1 MFSTHSPPSKTTQM
15 RLSKAQTTARVH
27 AFPTL
32 RFEHQRL
39 TAFSGLVLIQALLQ
53 RLRLKERL
61 GQCQGPDGERGSYGF
76 GLLMLLLV
84 VHLLLGFRNLRD
96 RDLYAKD
103 PLVLRTLGLRCLPD
117 VSTLSR
123 RLASATPAQ
132 GAAVQRLLRAV
143 VLDRLEQERLAR
155 VTVDLDGSVLST
167 RRHAEGSAVG
177 YNRKRKGERSYYP
190 LLATVAQTGQFLD
203 VLHRPGNVHDS
214 KGAQAFA
221 TECIR
226 AVRSRLPRAQ
236 VEVRMDS
243 AFFSESMV
251 QALDQ
256 ARVEFAVSVP
266 FERFPQLKQVLAQQQ
281 DWRTIDDQWAYAET
295 NWQPQSWQQ
304 RSFRF
309 VLLRCR
315 RKVQQKGP
323 LQLDLFKPTDLV
335 YEYKVLVTN
344 KACDGATALFFHN
357 GRGSQEA
364 LIGEAKDACGLGYV
378 PSRRRIANQLFC
390 TAALLAHNLGRELQ
404 MAATPRASVSE
415 PQRPALW
422 PFQTLRH
429 LRDRLLLRPGR
440 LTQPKGVLTLTAS
453 LEPKAQALLQHYLA
467 AQTVAA

>member
-1 MFSTHSPPSKTTQM
+1 M

-27 AFPTL
+27 ASPTL
-32 RFEHQRL
+32 RFEEQRL

-61 GQCQGPDGERGSYGF
+61 SQCLAPDGLRGSYSLGRV
-76 GLLMLLLV
+76 LLLLV
-84 VHLLLGFRNLRD
+84 VHQMLGFRRLRD

-103 PLVLRTLGLRCLPD
+103 PLLLRTLGLRRLPD
-117 VSTLSR
+117 VATLSR
-123 RLASATPAQ
+123 RLASATAAQ
-132 GAAVQRLLRAV
+132 GAAAQRLLRSL
-143 VLDRLEQERLAR
+143 VLDRLAQERLAR
-155 VTVDLDGSVLST
+155 VTMDLDGSVLST

-214 KGAQAFA
+214 KGALAFA
-221 TECIR
+221 KECLT
-226 AVRSRLPRAQ
+226 AVRSRLPRAR

-243 AFFSESMV
+243 AFFAQSML
-251 QALDQ
+251 QGLDQ
-256 ARVEFAVSVP
+256 ERVEFAVSVP

-281 DWRTIDDQWAYAET
+281 HWTQIDDQWAYAQT
-295 NWQPQSWQQ
+295 NWQPHSWQQ

-323 LQLDLFKPTDLV
+323 LQLDLFAPTDLV

-344 KACDGATALFFHN
+344 KNCDGATALFFHN

-390 TAALLAHNLGRELQ
+390 TTALLAHNLGREVQ
-404 MAATPRASVSE
+404 MAAAPRASVSE

-422 PFQTLRH
+422 SFQTLRH

-440 LTQPKGVLTLTAS
+440 LTQPKGILTLTAS

-467 AQTVAA
+467 AQQAAA